1 MAFFWAGMFD
11 FRHPS
16 DKQVLLN
23 ADGSIRSVGPI
34 RHIAPVAT
42 SITPGPAPENA
53 ATTTDTSRL
62 PGLPVGVAAGAL
74 PAAGATGTLRTLRR
88 RASRGVRPRS
98 TGRSRLR

>member
-16 DKQVLLN
+16 NKQVLLN

-53 ATTTDTSRL
+53 ATDASRL

-88 RASRGVRPRS
+88 RASRGVTPRS